1 MRNHAHADRCNR
13 VVHSHRSTRQWS
25 HLGWFWGE
33 SEQSVLHGVKTSCF
47 LNKYFLPSRM
57 SQVRTRLT
65 FSNSQTAH
73 RLTAPMRPF
82 TCCNATTPTALIWIC
97 GHPTSL
103 TWNSSITKLEG
114 SLRFMKLVSTKF
126 ASSNSDWLMS
136 DGVCS
141 RILLTPLSISEG
153 SYCASVFSVK
163 GQHFEQMQ

>member
-1 MRNHAHADRCNR
+1 
-13 VVHSHRSTRQWS
+13 
-25 HLGWFWGE
+25 
-33 SEQSVLHGVKTSCF
+33 
-47 LNKYFLPSRM
+47 M

-82 TCCNATTPTALIWIC
+82 SCCNATPPTVLLRIW
-97 GHPTSL
+97 GRTTSL

-114 SLRFMKLVSTKF
+114 GLRFMKLVATKF

-141 RILLTPLSISEG
+141 RILLTPLCISGGATARACFLWKG
-153 SYCASVFSVK
+153 STFRTSAVECVLCLEESDRAYTLMCLFACYLQNDLLYSVTMCKIWMFCLPR
-163 GQHFEQMQ
+163 